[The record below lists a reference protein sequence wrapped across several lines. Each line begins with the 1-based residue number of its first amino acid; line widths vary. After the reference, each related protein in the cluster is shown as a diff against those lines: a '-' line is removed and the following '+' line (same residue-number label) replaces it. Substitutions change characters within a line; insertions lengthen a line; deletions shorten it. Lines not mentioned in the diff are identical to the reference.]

1 MKTFEKKSSSFILLF
16 WSIPSCSMLKA
27 YKLKSDLLVKAANES
42 RAVKLLTNEK
52 RTLKLKK
59 VEIDSGQFFG
69 LKSIKGQIAKILLN
83 LNDINMVTL
92 L

>member
-1 MKTFEKKSSSFILLF
+1 MKTFEKKSSPIILLF
-16 WSIPSCSMLKA
+16 WSIPSCSVLKA

-42 RAVKLLTNEK
+42 RAVELLTNEK
-52 RTLKLKK
+52 RTLKLKNI
-59 VEIDSGQFFG
+59 ETNSGQFFG
-69 LKSIKGQIAKILLN
+69 LKSIKGQVTKILLN